1 MKDDTRL
8 WMKYAEENVKSAKVL
23 KENSLFNPCLQNIQQ
38 AVEKFLKAVIIEYG
52 FEFRKTH
59 SINELKDTI
68 ASHGITVDITK
79 EECHFLD
86 SVYLPSKYPISS
98 ALPDFEPDVKICD
111 EYLTATDRIKAS
123 VKEILTKSCCG
134 PNQEKI

>member
-98 ALPDFEPDVKICD
+98 ALPDFEPDIKICD
-111 EYLTATDRIKAS
+111 EYLIVADQINAS
-123 VKEILTKSCCG
+123 VKEILKKHAKL
-134 PNQEKI
+134 E

>member
-8 WMKYAEENVKSAKVL
+8 WLKYADENLKSAKVL
-23 KENSLFNPCLQNIQQ
+23 KDNSLFNPCLQNIQQ
-38 AVEKFLKAVIIEYG
+38 AVEKFLKAVIIEHG

-59 SINELKDTI
+59 SINELNAII
-68 ASHGITVDITK
+68 ASHGIIVDLQK

-98 ALPDFEPDVKICD
+98 ALPDFEPDVRICD
-111 EYLTATDRIKAS
+111 IYLTVADRISAS
-123 VKEILTKSCCG
+123 VKEILTKSCCR
-134 PNQEKI
+134 PKQEKS